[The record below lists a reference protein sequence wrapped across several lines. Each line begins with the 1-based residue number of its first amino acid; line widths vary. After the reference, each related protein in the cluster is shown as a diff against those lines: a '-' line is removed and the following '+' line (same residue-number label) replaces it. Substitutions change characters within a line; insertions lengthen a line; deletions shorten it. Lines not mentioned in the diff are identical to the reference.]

1 MDKKILHNTLYKST
15 NYSKNLNILLED
27 YDLIRSQKYSTAS
40 LQIIQKLYPHSDL
53 FLTHSATGALEMIAI
68 LMNIKE
74 GDEIILP
81 SFTYVS
87 TVIPF
92 VSRGAKPIFVDIDPI
107 SLNIDERLI
116 EKHITKKTVAIIG
129 MHYGGHSCNNEK
141 IKAICE
147 KNTLTYI
154 EDAAMSF
161 GIKDK
166 NKYLGSFGDFAVIS
180 FDVTKHVSA
189 IQGGLL
195 IINNDKY
202 LERANKIYHLGT
214 NRTDFFNGSKPYFE
228 WVDIGSKFQLTETNA
243 GILHEQLLNFEEIIM
258 QRNNYSK
265 QYYQL
270 LKPLEEEGKIKLLA
284 QEKLDNNA
292 HLFYIIL
299 KSKKERDLL
308 LIHLQKNNIEAFF
321 HYIPLHSSEMGKR
334 IGKFESEN
342 DFTTKISET
351 LLRLPLHT
359 NLSREDV
366 LFVTTKIHK
375 FFIN

>member
-15 NYSKNLNILLED
+15 NYSKNLNILLEN

-40 LQIIQKLYPHSDL
+40 LQIIQKLYPHSGL
-53 FLTHSATGALEMIAI
+53 FLTHSATGALEMIAM

-92 VSRGAKPIFVDIDPI
+92 VSRGAKPIFVDIEPD

-116 EKHITKKTVAIIG
+116 EKHITNKTLAIIG

-147 KNTLTYI
+147 NNNLIYI

-161 GIKDK
+161 GIKEK

-180 FDVTKHVSA
+180 FDVTKHISA

-202 LERANKIYHLGT
+202 IERANKVYHLGT
-214 NRTDFFNGSKPYFE
+214 NRTDFFNGNKPYFE

-243 GILHEQLLNFEEIIM
+243 GILHEQLLNFEEIIT

-270 LKPLEEEGKIKLLA
+270 LKPLEEKGKIKLLA
-284 QEKLDNNA
+284 QEKLHNNA
-292 HLFYIIL
+292 HLFYIVL
-299 KSKKERDLL
+299 KSKNERDLL
-308 LIHLQKNNIEAFF
+308 LCHLQKNNIEAFF
-321 HYIPLHSSEMGKR
+321 HYIPLHSSEMGKK

-359 NLSREDV
+359 NLSEEDI
-366 LFVTTKIHK
+366 LTVTSQINN
-375 FFIN
+375 FFKN